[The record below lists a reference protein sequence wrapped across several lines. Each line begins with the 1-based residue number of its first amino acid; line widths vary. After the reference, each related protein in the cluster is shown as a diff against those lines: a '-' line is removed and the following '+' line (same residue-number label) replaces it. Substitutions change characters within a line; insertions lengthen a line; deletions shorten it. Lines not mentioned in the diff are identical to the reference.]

1 MAKFVVISAVESES
15 EPESL
20 SEEEGDS
27 ELEEDEEEELELGDE
42 PESGSAARVRT
53 FRSWSDPASATM
65 QPPSRLLSWWR
76 CKSAISPTSMVQF
89 CEATFGWCCCCNGSR
104 NVRLSRCFYL
114 GELRFSRRALHH
126 RVKCVAYIIE
136 GVFGHGRQGLEN

>member
-1 MAKFVVISAVESES
+1 MVNSAVESES

-42 PESGSAARVRT
+42 PKSGSAAGVRVRG
-53 FRSWSDPASATM
+53 PAAAAA
-65 QPPSRLLSWWR
+65 PSLFILRARASFAELPLDG
-76 CKSAISPTSMVQF
+76 PV

-136 GVFGHGRQGLEN
+136 GVCGHRRQGLEN

>member
-89 CEATFGWCCCCNGSR
+89 
-104 NVRLSRCFYL
+104 VRLPLDGAAAAMAAEMFDSRAAFI
-114 GELRFSRRALHH
+114 ST
-126 RVKCVAYIIE
+126 
-136 GVFGHGRQGLEN
+136 N